1 MKDKKLRRILDEAG
15 IIRYDGLPFEDPR
28 LSVFYENNVKQ
39 NSAILNERGKD
50 IFDIYQMLNAIC
62 KTLNI
67 TIILFSLSIHR
78 HIINSVKLNKG
89 HSPKGLR

>member
-1 MKDKKLRRILDEAG
+1 
-15 IIRYDGLPFEDPR
+15 
-28 LSVFYENNVKQ
+28 VFYENNVKQ

-67 TIILFSLSIHR
+67 TIIR
-78 HIINSVKLNKG
+78 NDNKYEAIL
-89 HSPKGLR
+89 KDKK